1 MFVNIINEVIDSNP
15 LVFFNSYYEKIGTI
29 ENLYD
34 YFDVKN
40 RLIKAEGKLTQ
51 KLLNMNFKLK
61 SIPFNFN
68 KIDSS
73 NF

>member
-40 RLIKAEGKLTQ
+40 RLITAEGKLTISIHQ
-51 KLLNMNFKLK
+51 NINVIKL
-61 SIPFNFN
+61 
-68 KIDSS
+68 
-73 NF
+73 